1 MLGSSLSL
9 FFFFPSSDVSWI
21 SRFSDDAKLCGVV
34 EKLREALPSRRAL
47 TVLRGWFM
55 QNTSNSKR
63 PSVSKVVYFGW
74 GSPKHKYWMDR
85 EWTESNPVEKGLGVM
100 LDEKRDISNSV
111 CLQLGRSTVSW
122 AAWKGRWPAGWGK
135 WPFLSTE
142 CLHGLIMIWQG
153 TMIFK

>member
-9 FFFFPSSDVSWI
+9 FFFFNSNDFSWN

-63 PSVSKVVYFGW
+63 PSVSKVVYFG
-74 GSPKHKYWMDR
+74 
-85 EWTESNPVEKGLGVM
+85 
-100 LDEKRDISNSV
+100 
-111 CLQLGRSTVSW
+111 
-122 AAWKGRWPAGWGK
+122 
-135 WPFLSTE
+135 
-142 CLHGLIMIWQG
+142 
-153 TMIFK
+153 